1 MLPPRVAIRYAKA
14 ALQLAVEQ
22 DVLEPVLKDMQ
33 LVNKT
38 CHGHKDLNIMLNS
51 PVIKLD
57 VKQRIFGLIFADK
70 LQKLSYKF
78 FEIIIRKNREELI
91 EDITKAFI
99 GQYKEYKN
107 IQTVHVATATPLS
120 DENRAELMD
129 FLKTRTKEE
138 IILVED
144 IEEEIIGGIVVRMRD
159 VQIDA
164 SVKTNISRLEREF
177 SKDLYT
183 IKY

>member
-1 MLPPRVAIRYAKA
+1 MLPPRVAVRYAKA

-22 DVLEPVLKDMQ
+22 NVLEPVLQDMMM
-33 LVNKT
+33 VNKT
-38 CHGHKDLNIMLNS
+38 CRGHRDLSIMLKS

-57 VKQRIFGLIFADK
+57 AKQRIFNLIFADK
-70 LQKLSYKF
+70 MHELSVRF
-78 FEIIIRKNREELI
+78 FAIIIRKNREDLI
-91 EDITKAFI
+91 ADITKAFI
-99 GQYKEYKN
+99 GQYKEHKN
-107 IQTVHVATATPLS
+107 IQTVHVVTATPLS
-120 DENRAELMD
+120 EENRADVMT
-129 FLKTRTKEE
+129 FLKKRTNEE

-144 IEEEIIGGIVVRMRD
+144 IKEEIIGGIVVRMKD

-164 SVKTNISRLEREF
+164 SVKTNLSRLERQF

>member
-38 CHGHKDLNIMLNS
+38 CRELKDLNVMLNS

-57 VKQRIFGLIFADK
+57 VKQKIFGLVFEDRMH
-70 LQKLSYKF
+70 KLSSKF

-91 EDITKAFI
+91 TDITKAFI

-107 IQTVHVATATPLS
+107 IQTVHVATATPLN
-120 DENRAELMD
+120 DENRADVME

-144 IEEEIIGGIVVRMRD
+144 IKEEIIGGIVVRMRD